1 MGAARDIGRTRDQG
15 AKRAAEEREK
25 VMRAALMQVLK
36 GDGYSHQPN
45 RTGRSKDTTRHK
57 TSAAASPSLSR
68 VMAPAAAAHHFES
81 AGRGGGDASDD
92 MDDDD
97 QMDDD
102 QMDDDQMDDDQMCA
116 QGTEEVMEG
125 GGGAYA
131 DKVGSPQRARDSRG
145 VGGAEFGAYDSM
157 SGAGGYGGEVDE
169 MAETIV
175 AREVE
180 EADWTNDQGVM
191 WVGGGV
197 HESAEAGDEEWDDG
211 RDDDVEGQYEED
223 IQGDSLDRESDH
235 VDGSYGHRDRGHG
248 RTGMTWAH
256 AGNVGNSG
264 KSMLLP
270 SPLHRQSPS
279 PPPPP
284 ASRASAVPLVSS
296 MSGSEEAGE
305 ASRESWGLSNTP
317 SRCTTAG
324 GDAERARHSIG
335 KASGGIYA
343 ASQGSPVSRA
353 EAPSDAGLGSDQKN
367 IGMMGAE
374 EIKSHAHGMGAR
386 AWKAEADSIMA
397 SAERRI
403 QGDADLRTLVSR
415 GGRRG
420 EVDADQTPVSRGE
433 RSSPASARRRGG
445 GDAKHGSSP
454 TGVLAVGATE
464 NGSFSV
470 QVGGDGV
477 VEGRGGSSG
486 PGKTS
491 VKFEA
496 FKQRR
501 EEEARQRQEAKGRK
515 DKGATPASG
524 KKLAPTGASARNSNR
539 KLIRNAITHVLL
551 VSEADRSV
559 HDSRLTTHDSRLTM
573 HNAQYTIHDSCFM
586 A

>member
-1 MGAARDIGRTRDQG
+1 MEAARDIGRARDQG

-36 GDGYSHQPN
+36 GQGYSHEPN
-45 RTGRSKDTTRHK
+45 GTDMSNSTMRHK
-57 TSAAASPSLSR
+57 ASAVTSPSLSR
-68 VMAPAAAAHHFES
+68 VMAPAAIAHHFES
-81 AGRGGGDASDD
+81 AGRGGVDASDD
-92 MDDDD
+92 LDD
-97 QMDDD
+97 
-102 QMDDDQMDDDQMCA
+102 
-116 QGTEEVMEG
+116 EEVYAKGIEEGLEG
-125 GGGAYA
+125 GGGVYA
-131 DKVGSPQRARDSRG
+131 DQVTSPQRAKNSRDMGEAELGAHGRM
-145 VGGAEFGAYDSM
+145 GG
-157 SGAGGYGGEVDE
+157 GGDYGGEVDE

-180 EADWTNDQGVM
+180 EADWTDDLGAI

-197 HESAEAGDEEWDDG
+197 HESAGAGDEEWDDG
-211 RDDDVEGQYEED
+211 RDDDFEGQYEED
-223 IQGDSLDRESDH
+223 VEGGSLDRENGH
-235 VDGSYGHRDRGHG
+235 ANGSYGHHDYGHG
-248 RTGMTWAH
+248 RTGMTSVH
-256 AGNVGNSG
+256 AGNVGQSGNST
-264 KSMLLP
+264 LLP
-270 SPLHRQSPS
+270 SPLHRHSPS
-279 PPPPP
+279 PPH
-284 ASRASAVPLVSS
+284 AGRASAVPLVSS

-324 GDAERARHSIG
+324 GDAERARLSIG
-335 KASGGIYA
+335 KAPRDIYA
-343 ASQGSPVSRA
+343 TSHGSPVSRTKA
-353 EAPSDAGLGSDQKN
+353 TSDAGLRSDHAN
-367 IGMMGAE
+367 IGLVVAE
-374 EIKSHAHGMGAR
+374 ETKSHTQGMGAR

-420 EVDADQTPVSRGE
+420 EVDTDSTPVSRGE
-433 RSSPASARRRGG
+433 RRSPASAKRRVG
-445 GDAKHGSSP
+445 GDAKHGLSP

-464 NGSFSV
+464 NGSFSIE
-470 QVGGDGV
+470 VGGDGV
-477 VEGRGGSSG
+477 VEGRGVSSG
-486 PGKTS
+486 ASKTS

-559 HDSRLTTHDSRLTM
+559 HDSRLTTYDS
-573 HNAQYTIHDSCFM
+573 QFTIHDSVFM
-586 A
+586 ALGSGVHGWGFVTFKGVKGKGF